1 MILLSEK
8 ALTFQKAVDIAVPM
22 KKIAAK
28 EVKEL
33 NENLN
38 VIH

>member
-8 ALTFQKAVDIAVPM
+8 VQTFQKAVYIAVPM

-28 EVKEL
+28 DAKEL
-33 NENLN
+33 NEHLS
-38 VIH
+38 VMH